1 MSDEPKKRSRA
12 WIVWT
17 VLALPLLYALS
28 IGPAIWLELY
38 SPLRSEQLRRF
49 DEAAY
54 VPLRRVYKTHAI
66 LEAAVDR
73 YADLWVCLGPI
84 P

>member
-12 WIVWT
+12 WIVWA
-17 VLALPLLYALS
+17 VLVIPLLYTLS
-28 IGPAIWLELY
+28 IGPAVWLELY
-38 SPLRSEQLRRF
+38 SPLRGEKLRQF

-54 VPLRRVYKTHAI
+54 APLRRVHKTHPI

-73 YADLWVCLGPI
+73 YANLWVSLGPI